1 MSGYTSLSQE
11 EMYALGSSTV
21 VRGTGNN
28 DRSDIRNRS
37 AQLGIKMIT
46 LHDFFGLGVWF
57 IIVMT
62 VRTSGLPLGIELKT
76 QDRVFVALCVLV
88 VVELVWL
95 RVGYPA
101 P

>member
-1 MSGYTSLSQE
+1 
-11 EMYALGSSTV
+11 MYVLGSSTV

-28 DRSDIRNRS
+28 DRSNIHNRS
-37 AQLGIKMIT
+37 AQLGIKTMVT

-57 IIVMT
+57 VIVMI
-62 VRTSGLPLGIELKT
+62 VRTSGLPLGIELNT
-76 QDRVFVALCVLV
+76 QDRIFVALYVLV

>member
-1 MSGYTSLSQE
+1 METYVHGSLT
-11 EMYALGSSTV
+11 A

-28 DRSDIRNRS
+28 DRSDPRGES
-37 AQLGIKMIT
+37 VQLGGEAMVT

-57 IIVMT
+57 AIVMT
-62 VRTSGLPLGIELKT
+62 VRTFGLPFGIQLNT
-76 QDRVFVALCVLV
+76 QDKVFVALYVLV